1 MFYFIQFFLIFAYFS
16 FEYKRWGS
24 NSHLLHGNSRQDE
37 RVRLLINN
45 VIIGGLPEASQDQD
59 GAMADVFNY
68 A

>member
-1 MFYFIQFFLIFAYFS
+1 M
-16 FEYKRWGS
+16 
-24 NSHLLHGNSRQDE
+24 LHGNSRQDE